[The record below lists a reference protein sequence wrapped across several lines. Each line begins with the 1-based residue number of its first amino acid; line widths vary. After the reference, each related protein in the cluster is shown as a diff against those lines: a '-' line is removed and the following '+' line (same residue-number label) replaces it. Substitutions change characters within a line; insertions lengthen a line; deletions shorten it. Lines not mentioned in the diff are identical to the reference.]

1 MRGMNVPCQ
10 ARRASQTENIV
21 MCRWGVYF
29 MHKYANMREE
39 SSGRAN
45 ADNAPHSLPH
55 AHANA
60 VAATQSEKHARE
72 KRLAPSATWAILWS
86 CAVFCAS
93 TPRRSIMRLQLD
105 SSRTASGPALLA
117 RGSAARQSRPSR
129 RTAVETPALR
139 RVKRRRRICVARNAA
154 SPMRSYEAPPAPRRM
169 SRRAQPRAGGWNGRE
184 ERRE

>member
-1 MRGMNVPCQ
+1 
-10 ARRASQTENIV
+10 
-21 MCRWGVYF
+21 
-29 MHKYANMREE
+29 
-39 SSGRAN
+39 
-45 ADNAPHSLPH
+45 
-55 AHANA
+55 
-60 VAATQSEKHARE
+60 
-72 KRLAPSATWAILWS
+72 
-86 CAVFCAS
+86 
-93 TPRRSIMRLQLD
+93 MRLQLD

-184 ERRE
+184 ERREVKRCVPDAFTPSQCGVKRKNAQKICRLNPPEAFFFRPRGETRSDKRAHTCSSGWVLPRGTRARGILHIAYFCSQLDIG